1 MNASLSSAA
10 SEATGPAV
18 ATPSTFGGRVARFYC
33 MHLSALVTI
42 IIYFVLHARLGEL
55 PNGLRSALL
64 VAFIVQTAYI
74 VLARWQGEHKQ
85 FDFGLWIMFA
95 IGLAGELLGLAAVH
109 ALFKTYSPALV
120 FLTFGLTAVLPPLFG
135 REWFTAYFVRRT
147 VPGWQQKLPV
157 TARVARLMAFFWTAI
172 FFVSAALCAYAPTDF
187 WFTFVVPNS
196 LVFLVGMSANVWLPL
211 LYLRMFPPETPSS
224 AEALILGMPMAFD
237 RRAARG
243 IRAQIQYRVTG
254 TDAARYWVRIENGRC
269 ASAEGDAPSPDLVV
283 HTPADVWVRIAHGEL
298 DGGEALAAGLY
309 RVEGDG
315 TLLDAL
321 RTWFPQGSGSKS

>member
-1 MNASLSSAA
+1 MTASLSNAA
-10 SEATGPAV
+10 AEPTPTAV
-18 ATPSTFGGRVARFYC
+18 AMPRTVRARVIRFYC

-42 IIYFVLHARLGEL
+42 IIYFVLLARLGEL

-64 VAFIVQTAYI
+64 VAFMVQTAY
-74 VLARWQGEHKQ
+74 VALARWQGEHKQ
-85 FDFGLWIMFA
+85 FDFGLWIMFG
-95 IGLAGELLGLAAVH
+95 IGLAGELLGIEPVH
-109 ALFKTYSPALV
+109 TLFQRYSPAIV
-120 FLTFGLTAVLPPLFG
+120 FLAFGLTAVLPPLFG

-172 FFVSAALCAYAPTDF
+172 FFVSAALCAWAPTDF
-187 WFTFVVPNS
+187 WFTFVIPNF
-196 LVFLVGMSANVWLPL
+196 LVFVVGMSANVWLPL
-211 LYLRMFPPETPSS
+211 LYLKLFPPETPSS

-243 IRAQIQYRVTG
+243 VRAQIQYRVTG
-254 TDAARYWVRIENGRC
+254 AEAARYWVRIENGRC

-283 HTPADVWVRIAHGEL
+283 HTPGEVWVRIARGEL

-309 RVEGDG
+309 EVEGDG
-315 TLLDAL
+315 TLLTGL
-321 RTWFPQGSGSKS
+321 RTWFRQGSGRRS